1 MNHRVHRPSEHLPHP
16 SRRPRRVLPA
26 GAAWAARWLALCL
39 AVLSPAIAPAASAR
53 AQGLPPDVRFGAVE
67 AFRDPVAAAE
77 VGVSWERILF
87 YWSELQPGGP
97 NDWNPYHV
105 PDEWLTLAAQANR
118 QVVGVLKNTPP
129 WATDGPPGCG
139 VPRGIELPVDDPNNL
154 WAVFVRRVVGRYA
167 GRVDHWIIW
176 NEPDIAPGTY
186 GVEWCGTIEQ
196 YYQLLKVAYV
206 AAHQAN
212 PNVTIHL
219 AGLTYHHDR
228 TYLRRFL
235 AVAARDPSAAANG
248 YYFDVASLHIY
259 FCTETVPAIIGVT
272 RQALADH
279 GLRKP
284 IWLNETNA
292 PPNSDPQ
299 WVMPAANYQISLEQQ
314 AAFLLQS
321 FALALSAGAERV
333 AVYKWLDNDLPPGF
347 EPFGV
352 IRPDFSRRPAFDA
365 FRLIRLHYAGT
376 VSAREERRELYTV
389 VTLNRGG
396 LTTRVVW
403 ARTPQEVTVTL
414 PALAAQARLIGLDG
428 QEQMLAATDGR
439 YTLTLPGAHIARQA
453 PGEAPCVIGGAP
465 FLLIEEG
472 SGAAVLTAGTALESA
487 EAITDTSPITAEV
500 AAASPTVEATATL
513 TPTPTPTATPT
524 RRPTPTH
531 TPSPTAPPSP
541 TPTAPTPTAT
551 VSPSPSPAI
560 PRDAVTPIWSLALAG
575 AGAALLAGAVAL
587 WVRGRAARP

>member
-1 MNHRVHRPSEHLPHP
+1 MHRPSEHLPHP

-97 NDWNPYHV
+97 DDWNPYHV

-139 VPRGIELPVDDPNNL
+139 VPRGLDLPVDDPNNL

-196 YYQLLKVAYV
+196 YYQLLKVAYI

-219 AGLTYHHDR
+219 ACLTYHHDR

-259 FCTETVPAIIGVT
+259 FCTETVPAIIGIT
-272 RQALADH
+272 RQALADY

-321 FALALSAGAERV
+321 FALALSAGAEIPLVLYDPDAVNRNSRARQLIDALGDV
-333 AVYKWLDNDLPPGF
+333 AVPVTERVLRSVADTQNPQGIVGMVRVPEPAEATPSGRLVLVLDAVQDPGNVGTILRAAVAS
-347 EPFGV
+347 GV
-352 IRPDFSRRPAFDA
+352 NAVIVGPDCADVYSPKVVR
-365 FRLIRLHYAGT
+365 AG
-376 VSAREERRELYTV
+376 
-389 VTLNRGG
+389 
-396 LTTRVVW
+396 
-403 ARTPQEVTVTL
+403 
-414 PALAAQARLIGLDG
+414 
-428 QEQMLAATDGR
+428 M
-439 YTLTLPGAHIARQA
+439 GAHFHVDLFTDLDWPQIERLTAGRQRLVGAPVGGRVYSQVYCTRPSALVISNEGAGPSLGALRLAGGQGNGKVSIPIVGAADSLNAAVAAGILLFEAARQA
-453 PGEAPCVIGGAP
+453 SE
-465 FLLIEEG
+465 
-472 SGAAVLTAGTALESA
+472 
-487 EAITDTSPITAEV
+487 
-500 AAASPTVEATATL
+500 
-513 TPTPTPTATPT
+513 
-524 RRPTPTH
+524 RRGQQQDRG
-531 TPSPTAPPSP
+531 
-541 TPTAPTPTAT
+541 
-551 VSPSPSPAI
+551 
-560 PRDAVTPIWSLALAG
+560 PRQD
-575 AGAALLAGAVAL
+575 
-587 WVRGRAARP
+587 RGQRRW